1 MAFFELRPGLNPY
14 GFLFELNF
22 LMMTKRFKKAMRHS
36 GRYLL
41 FVLAFFFTFEQET
54 KAQKESPPSKS
65 FKILLHPYTHEAS
78 LTLRTQQ
85 SLDKLL
91 GVLTLFPD
99 LTLQIEA
106 HHGGFDFQNR
116 RLLSRS
122 ESQTLS
128 QQQAE
133 AIRNYLTDKGL
144 KASQISLL
152 ARGSEAPH
160 QFANTKG
167 GKAFVLTGAPYAQI
181 KNTRI
186 VLTLL
191 PKLEDDFLN
200 LALEL
205 EAQAIEYEP

>member
-1 MAFFELRPGLNPY
+1 MFYFASWLWPKP
-14 GFLFELNF
+14 
-22 LMMTKRFKKAMRHS
+22 S
-36 GRYLL
+36 P
-41 FVLAFFFTFEQET
+41 
-54 KAQKESPPSKS
+54 KESSPSKS

-91 GVLTLFPD
+91 RVLYLFPD
-99 LTLQIEA
+99 ITLQIEA

-116 RLLSRS
+116 HLLSRS
-122 ESQTLS
+122 ESQILS

-133 AIRNYLTDKGL
+133 AIRNYLTGKGI

-152 ARGSEAPH
+152 ALGNEVPH
-160 QFANTKG
+160 RFSPTQG
-167 GKAFVLTGAPYAQI
+167 GKNFVLGGSPYAHI

-186 VLTLL
+186 VLSLI
-191 PKLEDDFLN
+191 PRLEDDFLN

-205 EAQAIEYEP
+205 EAQAIEYQP